1 MILRCSLTSRW
12 QWPFI
17 IVSVEE
23 NGQDYHNTRLN
34 GFSGGS
40 IPPVAFSTKIYITTN
55 KLRWRSYYDEVESKN
70 RDNEYR
76 RTGIG

>member
-1 MILRCSLTSRW
+1 MILRCSLTSQW

-40 IPPVAFSTKIYITTN
+40 IPPVAFSTKISHNN
-55 KLRWRSYYDEVESKN
+55 KQIKMEVLL
-70 RDNEYR
+70 
-76 RTGIG
+76 